1 MHQPGDDTPTK
12 STRTRALIL
21 EHALRLFQEQGFE
34 KTTMRGIAEACD
46 LSLGAAYYHFPSK
59 EALVLAFYEQGA
71 AEARRHALGVLGE
84 SKDFITRL
92 DAILRFRLDQLSPYR
107 NLVGVLAR
115 QAADMAS
122 PLSPFSP
129 ATRAMRDDAIAL
141 FTEAMDGSN
150 LKVAKALAPHL
161 PKLLWMMQL
170 GIVLYW
176 ANDRSTAQHRTGALL
191 DQSLKML
198 RSLLRVTTLPLMG
211 PVVKAACSLI
221 LVAEACLLSDA
232 AGTQRQGISDQD
244 LQEGQIS

>member
-1 MHQPGDDTPTK
+1 MQQPGDDTPTK
-12 STRTRALIL
+12 SARTRALIL

-59 EALVLAFYEQGA
+59 EALVLAFYQQGA
-71 AEARRHALGVLGE
+71 VEARRHALGVLGE

-92 DAILRFRLDQLSPYR
+92 DAILRFRLEQLSPYR

-129 ATRAMRDDAIAL
+129 ATKAMRDDAIAL
-141 FTEAMDGSN
+141 FAEAMDGSN

-176 ANDRSTAQHRTGALL
+176 SNDRSAAQQRTNELL

-211 PVVKAACSLI
+211 PVVQAATRLI
-221 LVAEACLLSDA
+221 RVAEACLLPGEA
-232 AGTQRQGISDQD
+232 AMQTDTVTNNTS
-244 LQEGQIS
+244 QEGRAL